1 MEQMPL
7 DTIPAGTRTDPEVL
21 SRRIISTDVPAVTAA
36 IRLGHPGRRIV
47 ECLESVRLQTAAG
60 MDLIVI
66 EQGSRDESVEVTLR
80 WMAAHWPRFRRCEL
94 LRLPAGRGIAAAR
107 NLAFRIARTPH
118 ILPLD
123 ADETIYP
130 RCIDALTSAIERS
143 DASLAYCCIE
153 TSGVRRGILSWRPW
167 SRENLGSSDVVESIA
182 LIRKTA
188 WERAGGYA
196 EDPGVAGREH
206 TDFYLSVAGS
216 EGWGILV
223 PEFLAHRR
231 LRAGVSRDADLS
243 LASRRFEPSF
253 DGAASPADVTA
264 RSARDDRAIRALVAD
279 LDLVEWHSPERL
291 GRQYAASERAASERP
306 PSSPPAQPASDPDL
320 LVLAKARHLRDRLM
334 PAGTW
339 RRRLSGV
346 LVRGARILAAEGPR
360 ALVRRASRRLARGL
374 RSRLPRRTARAIL
387 AAPPAGTDAP
397 TPPDSSPNPSI
408 VHHADPPRRTPR
420 PHITP
425 SGGRS
430 RFALLSSSHGNCY
443 FHQIRDLI
451 ASGLAEL
458 GHDVVRRSEE
468 EGFRDDVDW
477 QVVVAPH
484 EFFCLGQGELLRRS
498 QWPDNVIIVSTEQPS
513 TKWFAIAREC
523 LERAHAVWD
532 IDHNTSQRL
541 RELGIAADYL
551 PLGYAPSFADYGRV
565 AELPLHYGTC
575 FLDEEVRRS
584 PAAGGP
590 LHVRP
595 LDLLFVGGNTPRREA
610 FFARAAPALADHRA
624 YIHIFDSLRPS
635 LVGRTTYMD
644 TATVVGLSQ
653 RSKVLLNVHHGTD
666 VYFEWQRIVLQGL
679 WQRTLVVSERCSL
692 APPFRAGIDYVEAD
706 LDRIPAVLRYY
717 LDDPRGRIEAQE
729 IADAGH
735 ETLVSECRL
744 SRFLEPLLTRQAST
758 GAVLDHF
765 DPGRSRQAPS
775 RRVGV

>member
-7 DTIPAGTRTDPEVL
+7 DTIPAGNRTDHEVL
-21 SRRIISTDVPAVTAA
+21 SRRIMSTDVPAVTAA

-94 LRLPAGRGIAAAR
+94 LRLPAGRGMAAAR

-118 ILPLD
+118 VLVLD
-123 ADETIYP
+123 DDDVVYP
-130 RCIDALTSAIERS
+130 RCVAALEGAIDRS
-143 DASLAYCCIE
+143 GASLAYCCIE
-153 TSGVRRGILSWRPW
+153 ASGARRGMLNWRPW
-167 SRENLGSSDVVESIA
+167 EPEALKDGCPIEPMA
-182 LIRKTA
+182 LIRKA
-188 WERAGGYA
+188 EWERVGGYD
-196 EDPGVAGREH
+196 EDAGRDH
-206 TDFYLSVAGS
+206 GDFYRSLADSG
-216 EGWGILV
+216 GWGILV
-223 PEFLAHRR
+223 PEFLARQG
-231 LRAGVSRDADLS
+231 LRSSRIDGPDAGPAPG
-243 LASRRFEPSF
+243 RFERPLEGGQTPA
-253 DGAASPADVTA
+253 DGAA
-264 RSARDDRAIRALVAD
+264 RSARDDREIRGLRAD
-279 LDLVEWHSPERL
+279 LDLLEWHSPERH
-291 GRQYAASERAASERP
+291 GRQLAASQGPRECP
-306 PSSPPAQPASDPDL
+306 TVQPATDPDL
-320 LVLAKARHLRDRLM
+320 LVLAKARRLRDRLM
-334 PAGTW
+334 PAGT
-339 RRRLSGV
+339 RRFSAA
-346 LVRGARILAAEGPR
+346 LVRAARILAAEGPR
-360 ALVRRASRRLARGL
+360 PLFRRASRRLARSL
-374 RSRLPRRTARAIL
+374 VSA
-387 AAPPAGTDAP
+387 
-397 TPPDSSPNPSI
+397 
-408 VHHADPPRRTPR
+408 TPR
-420 PHITP
+420 PFVAPDRIPSPPARPDSISIVSAPSSVVHDRAPPRPHVTP
-425 SGGRS
+425 SRGPS
-430 RFALLSSSHGNCY
+430 RFALLSSSLGNCY

-451 ASGLAEL
+451 ACGLAEL

-484 EFFCLGQGELLRRS
+484 EFFFLGQGESLRRS
-498 QWPDNVIIVSTEQPS
+498 RWPDNVIIVSTEQPS
-513 TKWFAIAREC
+513 TTWFAMAREC
-523 LERAHAVWD
+523 LDRAHAVWD
-532 IDHNTSQRL
+532 IDHNTSRRL
-541 RELGIAADYL
+541 RELGIAADHL

-565 AELPLHYGTC
+565 AELPLHYGTS

-590 LHVRP
+590 LHGRP

-735 ETLVSECRL
+735 ETLVYGCRL
-744 SRFLEPLLTRQAST
+744 SRFLEPLLTRHAST

-765 DPGRSRQAPS
+765 DPGRSREAPS
-775 RRVGV
+775 RRAGV